1 MSDIIAMTMPLDE
14 IPVGEAQET
23 IAKLRSLVKTLRQD
37 VEIRLSGI
45 TNAPSAAQMSQI
57 VRKAMEKELRFGGIL
72 NPTNPKPQIKVVM
85 LRPLAPK
92 PESNCP
98 RTTSSFEEGHSVGTE
113 LMSGN
118 RRFEVPFGT
127 GAVSIWP
134 TWGTF
139 KGFPNVIQTA
149 PGNTLRGI
157 L

>member
-1 MSDIIAMTMPLDE
+1 MSDILAMTQPLNE

-23 IAKLRSLVKTLRQD
+23 IAKLRSLVKALRQD
-37 VEIRLSGI
+37 VTVRLSGI

-57 VRKAMEKELRFGGIL
+57 VRKVIYEEQRPGGIL
-72 NPTNPKPQIKVVM
+72 NSANPRPQIKVVM

-98 RTTSSFEEGHSVGTE
+98 RTTSSFEEGHSVGVE
-113 LMSGN
+113 FMSGTYTF
-118 RRFEVPFGT
+118 RTPFCT
-127 GAVSIWP
+127 GAVSIP
-134 TWGTF
+134 AIWGIF

-149 PGNTLRGI
+149 PGNTPRGI